1 MRVCICVKKP
11 SNLFTNGC
19 FQQSLFLWKMLN
31 NVEALECDM
40 VTVEPDYKKFDDD
53 LGDHDIVHLTPETV
67 KNYQIVFT
75 LSLTLN
81 STNEASILNT
91 IKQNNIKLIDI
102 LCGNL
107 YILLQE
113 EFTFNIHHIMKNYR
127 NEYIDEVWV
136 LEMYAYSQNFLQMV
150 YDKPVKVLKYVWG
163 PDIIQKYLSL
173 NNIDPTPKELKN
185 DKINICIYE
194 ANMSIHKNAF
204 IPLLIAENFL
214 KKFPNRLNKCYMFCK
229 ETMANNGFYEKL
241 ELCKQGKFEYH
252 PRMIMPATVNM
263 LNNSTGY
270 KTVVLSNTMLN
281 NLNFLHLEL
290 FHMGVPIVHN
300 CLPFKN
306 GLCYDSFKLSDAV
319 DLLEKARIEEV
330 DTKLTDDIIK
340 TFHYDNTIIQTN
352 WVSEIAKAI
361 EQSTDE

>member
-1 MRVCICVKKP
+1 MRVCICIKKP

-31 NVEALECDM
+31 KIEGLDCDM
-40 VTVEPDYKKFDDD
+40 VSVEPEYTKFDKDLSDD
-53 LGDHDIVHLTPETV
+53 DIVHLTPESV
-67 KNYQIVFT
+67 KRYQIVFT

-81 STNEASILNT
+81 PNSEKGILET
-91 IKQNNIKLIDI
+91 MKDNNIKLIDI

-113 EFTFNIHHIMKNYR
+113 EFTFDVHHIMRNYR

-163 PDIIQKYLSL
+163 PDIIQKYISM
-173 NNIDPTPKELKN
+173 NNIVPAPKELNN

-194 ANMSIHKNAF
+194 ANMSLHKNAF
-204 IPLLIAENFL
+204 IPLLIADNFL

-229 ETMANNGFYEKL
+229 DKMTNNGFYEKL
-241 ELCKQGKFEYH
+241 EVCKQGKFEYH
-252 PRMIMPATVNM
+252 SRMIMPTTIEM
-263 LNNSTGY
+263 LNRSTGF

-300 CLPFKN
+300 CLPFNN
-306 GLCYDSFKLSDAV
+306 GLYYDSFKLYDAV
-319 DLLEKARIEEV
+319 DLLEKARVEQVNTE
-330 DTKLTDDIIK
+330 LTDAIID
-340 TFHYDNTIIQTN
+340 TFIYDNKTIQTN
-352 WVSEIAKAI
+352 WLSEIKYLI
-361 EQSTDE
+361 D